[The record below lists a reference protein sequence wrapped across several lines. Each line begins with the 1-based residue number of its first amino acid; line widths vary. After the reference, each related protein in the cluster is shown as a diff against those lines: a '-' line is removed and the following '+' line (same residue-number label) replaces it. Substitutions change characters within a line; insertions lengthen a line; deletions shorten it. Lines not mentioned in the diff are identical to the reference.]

1 MTRPFGVVLVAVL
14 VFISGLFDLILGAVL
29 MLAPF
34 IDEPAI
40 TDHLGNQQTISGF
53 FLFVNGLLSFVLG
66 LMYFWLTKMTLIGS
80 ATAYTLINF
89 LAILNIFFGLFRLP
103 FGWGVIV
110 LSGLVLILVNT
121 AKAKQWF
128 TQTQ

>member
-1 MTRPFGVVLVAVL
+1 
-14 VFISGLFDLILGAVL
+14 

>member
-1 MTRPFGVVLVAVL
+1 
-14 VFISGLFDLILGAVL
+14 

-53 FLFVNGLLSFVLG
+53 PSSTGCSRSCSASCT
-66 LMYFWLTKMTLIGS
+66 WLTKMTLIGS

-110 LSGLVLILVNT
+110 LSGLVLILVTT

-128 TQTQ
+128 TQMQ